1 MKDISTFLL
10 NPAKEM
16 VYCGVDL
23 GKLLREL
30 REKRGASQ
38 EGVAKAVGTTGANL
52 SRIELGEQ
60 QPRAALLTKL
70 ADYFGVSADFLL
82 GRAVHAED
90 LPDDLRELFE
100 LAVGA
105 GYAAD
110 LKDFFRWLK
119 VKRDQLTAEREKI
132 PRQPDEE
139 LLALVPDLTEDEI
152 RAILLKFKGD
162 VVKRIAKLTPEQT
175 KVFNEEVA
183 KILYYIDLEAKV
195 KKSGDL
201 TGPNT

>member
-1 MKDISTFLL
+1 MSI
-10 NPAKEM
+10 
-16 VYCGVDL
+16 

-30 REKRGASQ
+30 REKRGLSQ
-38 EGVAKAVGTTGANL
+38 EDLAKAVGTTGANL

-70 ADYFGVSADFLL
+70 ADYFGVSADYLL
-82 GRAVHAED
+82 GRAVHSED

-100 LAVGA
+100 LAVNA

-110 LKDFFRWLK
+110 LKDFFRWLAA
-119 VKRDQLTAEREKI
+119 KRNRLLGEKDKI

-139 LLALVPDLTEDEI
+139 LLALVPDLTEGEI
-152 RAILLKFKGD
+152 KAILLKFKGD

-175 KVFNEEVA
+175 KVYNEEVA
-183 KILYYIDLEAKV
+183 KILYYLELEAQV
-195 KKSGDL
+195 KRSGDIAEAD
-201 TGPNT
+201 TERE